1 MTNGQRTGKPS
12 SLKEGLKKGAQAA
25 VAAYVVKKAL
35 EGEKPPRE
43 KPDEILQERMDKDLL
58 EPETGQRG
66 LERDLRMV
74 RGPIH
79 SELLIITNQLS
90 EAVQQH
96 EANPSEATASRV
108 RELGSMLES
117 KKAAAQG
124 AMGRLEDRRGMREG
138 NVLRNQP
145 TEVFRGDDARM
156 GQLGVLEETGTV
168 FERNP
173 GRIRVELKP
182 GGAPTLVEADVDFS
196 TRNIRSDTLTNVD
209 RIYGKLDE
217 LSKSSGVNKM
227 DLLKAASRVAKVGK
241 VGLRDENGRLDLKVE
256 GNIQDAL
263 KVRNRLKE
271 AGIDASPLEI
281 VEEAAKK
288 AEGSDNP
295 QEALSRALSNVDSIA
310 ETIGKR
316 KAA

>member
-12 SLKEGLKKGAQAA
+12 SLKEGLKRGVQVAA
-25 VAAYVVKKAL
+25 AAYVVKKAL
-35 EGEKPPRE
+35 EGEKPLHE
-43 KPDEILQERMDKDLL
+43 KPDEILQERMNEDLMW
-58 EPETGQRG
+58 PERGQMG
-66 LERDLRMV
+66 MERDLTMI

-96 EANPSEATASRV
+96 EANPSEATASRI
-108 RELGSMLES
+108 RELGSVLDS

-145 TEVFRGDDARM
+145 TEVFRGDDSRM
-156 GQLGVLEETGTV
+156 DQLGVLEGTGTV

-173 GRIRVELKP
+173 GRIKVELKP

-196 TRNIRSDTLTNVD
+196 TRNIRGDALANVD
-209 RIYGKLDE
+209 RLYEKLDE
-217 LSKSSGVNKM
+217 MSKSAGVKKM
-227 DLLKAASRVAKVGK
+227 DLLKAASRVAEVGN
-241 VGLRDENGRLDLKVE
+241 VGLRDENGRMNPKVE
-256 GNIQDAL
+256 GNIRDAL
-263 KVRNRLKE
+263 RVRERLKD
-271 AGIDASPLEI
+271 AGIDANPLEI
-281 VEEAAKK
+281 VEEAVKK